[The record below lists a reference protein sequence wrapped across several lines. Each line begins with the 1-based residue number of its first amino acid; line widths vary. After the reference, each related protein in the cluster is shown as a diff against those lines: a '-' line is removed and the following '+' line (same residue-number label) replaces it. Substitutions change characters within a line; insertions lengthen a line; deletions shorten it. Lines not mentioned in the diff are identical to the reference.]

1 LPSGSARD
9 PNLAAAAAREI
20 QQVRELQAQLSAELT
35 VVPLTGMRSMPA
47 VAPVAADGSQNRL
60 SYDPVR
66 IEILRVV
73 DSAGKEHLR
82 RYIPLSAGTDVI
94 AELFRDVPLLASFLG
109 RLGFS
114 PDAYPEAFPLLPR
127 PDAGVVQ
134 DAGGNKM
141 RGALQDIRDIAEWAA
156 CLELALTSPTSVLV
170 LRDGLLRSMSFSRTA
185 LDRASELF
193 RGAYERT
200 GSLVVG
206 VAKRSQL
213 LDYLSL
219 VLAVQGT
226 FDHAYPC
233 YAAVPE
239 SLERLAHKWQK
250 EWPGPRSFGRMY
262 LVKFSPDR
270 EGPVYPVDIPEW
282 VEPARTRELLEY
294 LRGTCRF
301 TFPVPGYPQP
311 LALAHEKAALGA
323 LERSLLESQVA
334 AAVAELCPAD
344 PERIARRVH
353 LAREAAGRNET

>member
-1 LPSGSARD
+1 LSSGSARD
-9 PNLAAAAAREI
+9 PNLEAAAAREI

-35 VVPLTGMRSMPA
+35 VIPLTGMRSMPA
-47 VAPVAADGSQNRL
+47 VAPVATDGSQNRL

-66 IEILRVV
+66 IEIVRVV

-109 RLGFS
+109 RLGFP
-114 PDAYPEAFPLLPR
+114 PDAYPEAFPLLPGPGGR
-127 PDAGVVQ
+127 AVQ
-134 DAGGNKM
+134 DAGGKKM

-156 CLELALTSPTSVLV
+156 SLELALTSPASVFV

-219 VLAVQGT
+219 VLAVEGT
-226 FDHAYPC
+226 FDHPYPC
-233 YAAVPE
+233 YAVVPE

-270 EGPVYPVDIPEW
+270 EGPVYPVGIPEW

-311 LALAHEKAALGA
+311 PGLG
-323 LERSLLESQVA
+323 
-334 AAVAELCPAD
+334 P
-344 PERIARRVH
+344 
-353 LAREAAGRNET
+353 